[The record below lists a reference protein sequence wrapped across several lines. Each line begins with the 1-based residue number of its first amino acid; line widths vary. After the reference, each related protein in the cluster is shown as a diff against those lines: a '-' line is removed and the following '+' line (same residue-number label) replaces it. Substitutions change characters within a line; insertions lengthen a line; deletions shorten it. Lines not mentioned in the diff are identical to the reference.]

1 MKRLLCLLLTCLLV
15 CGTIFTEPVVFSQ
28 AQTIIYGD
36 GNNDKEIN
44 ATDALITLKVAVGK
58 AIVSKEIYLQL
69 DVDGND
75 DLNAADALLILKFA
89 VKKITS
95 FPVEKES
102 PTPTPPPE
110 PDDPT
115 TMEDV
120 IKELA
125 VNTPASEIDDYY
137 KIHSDGGL
145 IYNPL
150 SRELDNADKTKYN
163 TAKKTTGKL
172 TLSDGS
178 VLNYSL
184 PTDVTAY
191 DLIPI
196 TYTLKNGSNTT
207 TPLYVE
213 ATTFEDKNGSY
224 YDLCLPGNVKLDF
237 TYQGYVSAENNGKN
251 RPFLSSTFTKDV
263 QGIQYPQYTASDL
276 IASDTVPSNKPLWFK
291 FKITNTGNTI
301 LDGDGNGTF
310 CFQPFLENKTT
321 GKTQEYVNRH
331 YRLTEDLYPGE
342 STELYVYF
350 GSSSGMAL
358 SAGNYNIIIKCLVRN
373 EQSNPDW
380 GSKIWDGYQYGV
392 ANKAITVSDA
402 PTVTTNSKAQYSVSR
417 ATPARNTWL
426 HTYEEFTTSFDSWLK
441 PGSINASQS
450 NVLYVQSAAW
460 SDRVVLKFM
469 RGTGLNMVSATIPL
483 KVETDSIKINLNKTA
498 DNYIV
503 TDQGTKYPASASQS
517 MCDMRVN
524 TSLSPDANTDQINEL
539 LDMQECGI
547 NLVATTQAFNIET
560 INKPTNK
567 INNNADSIY
576 FVSDVLRK
584 LGMRME
590 GYIGYPYLDNSTLS
604 AAYWYTHDRA
614 TTGNYTGHG
623 DPKMQLANGLRGLY
637 QFMRWGDNYRV
648 NAQNKAVINVEDT
661 RGWMRID
668 FNARHTTD
676 ATTIQEFQAWLTQKY
691 TTIGKLN
698 QAWGSNYT
706 AFTEIDPTAGTT
718 DDHGW
723 NSHVSA
729 SAKLQEWSV
738 GVNDWDIFRTL
749 QRTNNYVGVL
759 DTMKNYGT
767 NHAVVNDASVD
778 AIMSIRTEGGNVT
791 AVVPYNTKNSH
802 FRHVYYSGRRCALIP
817 EILAKSGTVGVHS
830 DYVTM
835 PYSVSELETLTASST
850 ALGITSMPLMQINR
864 MRDIAINS
872 KYGDNYAK
880 HYNLSGNNTK
890 GAYISTQV
898 SPFEC
903 FKAIY
908 ENGGIPGVLWE
919 DYLCDGYITET
930 QKKDMKFYASK
941 IADMMST
948 DEAKEWS
955 STNVPDVNSV
965 LGKSIGAYSYSEN
978 YIQTKI
984 NKTKAS
990 RK

>member
-15 CGTIFTEPVVFSQ
+15 CGAFITEPAVFSY
-28 AQTIIYGD
+28 AQTITYGD
-36 GNNDKEIN
+36 GNNDKAIN
-44 ATDALITLKVAVGK
+44 ASDALITLKVAVGK
-58 AIVSKEIYLQL
+58 ATVSEDVFLQL
-69 DVDGND
+69 DVDGNEK
-75 DLNAADALLILKFA
+75 LNANDALLILKYA
-89 VKKITS
+89 VQKITS
-95 FPVEKES
+95 FPVEQNDS
-102 PTPTPPPE
+102 TPE
-110 PDDPT
+110 PDPGDTT

-120 IKELA
+120 IKELN
-125 VNTPASEIDDYY
+125 VNTPASEIEDYY
-137 KIHSDGGL
+137 RLHTDGGL

-196 TYTLKNGSNTT
+196 TYTLSNGGNGT

-237 TYQGYVSAENNGKN
+237 TYQGYVSAENNGEN
-251 RPFLSSTFTKDV
+251 RPFLSSNFTKDV
-263 QGIQYPQYTASDL
+263 QGVQYPQYTASDL
-276 IASDTVPSNKPLWFK
+276 VASDTVPANKPLWFK

-310 CFQPFLENKTT
+310 CFKPVLYNETTQKTT
-321 GKTQEYVNRH
+321 EYANRH

-350 GSSSGMAL
+350 GSSTGMSL
-358 SAGNYNIIIKCLVRN
+358 SEGNYKITIDCLVRN
-373 EQSNPDW
+373 EQSGPDW
-380 GSKIWDGYQYGV
+380 GTKIWDGYVYGV
-392 ANKAITVSDA
+392 ATKTFTVAAESK
-402 PTVTTNSKAQYSVSR
+402 VTTNSKAQYSVSR
-417 ATPARNTWL
+417 ATPSRNTWL
-426 HTYEEFTTSFDSWLK
+426 HTYEEFTTSFDSWLSPK
-441 PGSINASQS
+441 SINASQN
-450 NVLYVQSAAW
+450 NVLYVQPAAW
-460 SDRVVLKFM
+460 SDRVVIKFM
-469 RGTGLNMVSATIPL
+469 RSTGINMVSATIPL
-483 KVETDSIKINLNKTA
+483 NVETDSIQIQLNKTA

-503 TDQGTKYPASASQS
+503 TDEGTKYPASASQS

-560 INKPTNK
+560 INKPTTK

-590 GYIGYPYLDNSTLS
+590 GYTGYPYLDDSTLS
-604 AAYWYTHDRA
+604 AAYWYAHDRSA
-614 TTGNYTGHG
+614 TGNYTGHS
-623 DPKMQLANGLRGLY
+623 DSKMALANGLRGLY

-648 NAQNKAVINVEDT
+648 NAQNKVVINVEDT

-676 ATTIQEFQAWLTQKY
+676 ATTISEFQTWLTNKY
-691 TTIGKLN
+691 STIAKLN
-698 QAWGSNYT
+698 KAWGSSYS
-706 AFTEIDPTAGTT
+706 AFSEIDPTEGTT

-723 NSHVSA
+723 DSHISS

-749 QRTNNYVGVL
+749 QRTQNYTDVL
-759 DTMKNYGT
+759 DTMKNYSSSHT
-767 NHAVVNDASVD
+767 SLNAASVD

-802 FRHVYYSGRRCALIP
+802 FRHVYYSGRRCAIIP

-880 HYNLSGNNTK
+880 HYNLSGSNTK

-930 QKKDMKFYASK
+930 QKKDLKFYASK
-941 IADMMST
+941 IADMMNT
-948 DEAKEWS
+948 DEAKEWAT
-955 STNVPDVNSV
+955 TNVPDANAV
-965 LGKSIGAYSYSEN
+965 LSKSNGAYSYNEN

-984 NKTKAS
+984 NKVKST